1 MYPVS
6 LSRSSW
12 CCVFFL
18 RLRRC
23 SQTGTGLLKDKNETR
38 YYEMRE
44 QPPLGPPWQW
54 LTENCQLW
62 VQQREKKA
70 CTLTAPWFWLYT
82 TTFRW
87 WLGGFCFLRSSSE
100 SKLSLVPWL
109 CGVELVVS
117 TSFTGKP
124 QSRQPTWKQV
134 RLNSRYW
141 IEENFRIAVIQ
152 TEFLTEILK
161 RLPLRSFSDFESTCY

>member
-6 LSRSSW
+6 LSRSW
-12 CCVFFL
+12 CCVFL

-23 SQTGTGLLKDKNETR
+23 SETGTGLLKDKNETR

-87 WLGGFCFLRSSSE
+87 LGGFCFLRSSSV
-100 SKLSLVPWL
+100 SKLCLVPWL

-117 TSFTGKP
+117 TSFTVRGNHNQDSQHGSRSDSIPSIGLKKTSASQLYK
-124 QSRQPTWKQV
+124 QSFFWK
-134 RLNSRYW
+134 S
-141 IEENFRIAVIQ
+141 
-152 TEFLTEILK
+152 
-161 RLPLRSFSDFESTCY
+161 